1 MTAKVSF
8 HEEVMFAGYR
18 DSNASGPV
26 ASFLLSDAEH
36 LAMFRGI
43 TAAKGGKAG
52 HRFYMTLVEI
62 NDDETTGAEPTEPAH
77 AKLGPLALLA
87 VQWARDPKFQAWAG
101 SNWPHEDSCRP
112 LTQEECR
119 MLVLD
124 TCRIGSR
131 RELDVVPSAGEIFKR
146 EIRGPFMAYLE
157 GES

>member
-1 MTAKVSF
+1 M
-8 HEEVMFAGYR
+8 MR
-18 DSNASGPV
+18 DAYTGEAQFLAWGDGPSGPWV
-26 ASFLLSDAEH
+26 KILLPDSDD
-36 LAMFRGI
+36 LGPFRGM
-43 TAAKGGKAG
+43 TAAKKQMAG
-52 HRFYMTLVEI
+52 QLLAVKIVEV
-62 NDDETTGAEPTEPAH
+62 EPEPEKRSPEPTEPAH

-101 SNWPHEDSCRP
+101 SQFPAQLPPRP